1 MGFLSWF
8 EVKPEDSDETQ
19 LDLFNPSSG
28 KPVRTRVDGATVRK
42 DFTRAI
48 QDSGGDNIAQRNSTV
63 EMTREL
69 FDCSVD
75 ELYQETGG
83 KKNNRLTLPKEAQKA
98 YIVGETVATHDLNDA
113 GKFDGNQQQVNRQ
126 IEDTVV
132 DSSKKV
138 RKLFPW

>member
-1 MGFLSWF
+1 MGFLDWF
-8 EVKPEDSDETQ
+8 KSTPEDSEETQ
-19 LDLFNPSSG
+19 LDLLNSSSQPIRG
-28 KPVRTRVDGATVRK
+28 RVDGAIIRK

-48 QDSGGDNIAQRNSTV
+48 QEGGGDDQAQANSTAG
-63 EMTREL
+63 MTREL
-69 FDCSVD
+69 FDCEVRD
-75 ELYQETGG
+75 LYRETGG
-83 KKNNRLTLPKEAQKA
+83 KRGDRTSLPAEAQKA
-98 YIVGETVATHDLNDA
+98 YMVGETVATHDLKQA